1 MQEISTDEHYVL
13 NGEKYIVTFEYQ
25 GQEMTTVNI
34 DCGTF
39 ENEIKR
45 GSVEGEKINKN
56 GDPLANALFGL
67 FRTGTEDFSAAAAI
81 MTDISDENGH
91 FEFTEIPYG
100 EYVVR
105 EIEAPTGYILSD
117 ELYPVT
123 IAEDGDVIEITA
135 ENDEISIAISK
146 EDIYGAELPGAKMQ
160 LVDED
165 GNVFDE
171 WTSDGTNH
179 IISEIPAGDY
189 TLHEVAAPDGYVIA
203 TDISFTIDEY
213 GVVTVDDVTAEAHT
227 EDGTPLMTM
236 VDDTT
241 VTTFSKQDA
250 TTGEELPGATLQV
263 IDADGEVVEEW
274 VSTNEPHMIE
284 AVLVAGGTYTLK
296 EITAPDGYLVAEDV
310 EFTVNEDGTVT
321 EVVMLDDSTKVRISK
336 QDATTGQ
343 ELPGAKLQ
351 VIDADGNVVD
361 EWISTTEP
369 HMIEAV
375 LTAGASYTLKEIT
388 APDGYEVAEEVPFTV
403 KDDGSITEVVMKDTP
418 TPKLTPTTPTTPSVP
433 SSPPTGD
440 AGANPMAY
448 VLIVAGA
455 VGIAL
460 IICRKK
466 KED

>member
-1 MQEISTDEHYVL
+1 M
-13 NGEKYIVTFEYQ
+13 
-25 GQEMTTVNI
+25 
-34 DCGTF
+34 
-39 ENEIKR
+39 
-45 GSVEGEKINKN
+45 
-56 GDPLANALFGL
+56 
-67 FRTGTEDFSAAAAI
+67 
-81 MTDISDENGH
+81 
-91 FEFTEIPYG
+91 
-100 EYVVR
+100 
-105 EIEAPTGYILSD
+105 
-117 ELYPVT
+117 
-123 IAEDGDVIEITA
+123 IEITA
-135 ENDEISIAISK
+135 ENEEISVAISK
-146 EDIYGAELPGAKMQ
+146 EDIYGAELPGAQMQ

-179 IISEIPAGDY
+179 IISEIPAGGY

-213 GVVTVDDVTAEAHT
+213 GIVTVNDVTAEAHT
-227 EDGTPLMTM
+227 EDGIPLITM

-321 EVVMLDDSTKVRISK
+321 EVVMLDESTKVRISK
-336 QDATTGQ
+336 QDATTGA

-351 VIDADGNVVD
+351 VIDADGNVID
-361 EWISTTEP
+361 EWVSTTEP

-375 LTAGASYTLKEIT
+375 LTADASYTLKEIT
-388 APDGYEVAEEVPFTV
+388 APDGYEVAEEVQFTV
-403 KDDGSITEVVMKDTP
+403 KDDGSITEVVMKDAP
-418 TPKLTPTTPTTPSVP
+418 TPKPTPTTPTTPYVP
-433 SSPPTGD
+433 SSPSTGD

-455 VGIAL
+455 LGLAL
-460 IICRKK
+460 IICRR
-466 KED
+466 KEN

>member
-1 MQEISTDEHYVL
+1 M
-13 NGEKYIVTFEYQ
+13 
-25 GQEMTTVNI
+25 
-34 DCGTF
+34 
-39 ENEIKR
+39 
-45 GSVEGEKINKN
+45 
-56 GDPLANALFGL
+56 
-67 FRTGTEDFSAAAAI
+67 
-81 MTDISDENGH
+81 
-91 FEFTEIPYG
+91 
-100 EYVVR
+100 
-105 EIEAPTGYILSD
+105 
-117 ELYPVT
+117 
-123 IAEDGDVIEITA
+123 IEITA

-179 IISEIPAGDY
+179 IISEIPAGGY

-227 EDGTPLMTM
+227 EDGTPLITM
-236 VDDTT
+236 VDDTAT
-241 VTTFSKQDA
+241 VTFSKQDA

-296 EITAPDGYLVAEDV
+296 EITAPDGY
-310 EFTVNEDGTVT
+310 
-321 EVVMLDDSTKVRISK
+321 
-336 QDATTGQ
+336 
-343 ELPGAKLQ
+343 
-351 VIDADGNVVD
+351 
-361 EWISTTEP
+361 
-369 HMIEAV
+369 
-375 LTAGASYTLKEIT
+375 
-388 APDGYEVAEEVPFTV
+388 EVAEEVPFTV
-403 KDDGSITEVVMKDTP
+403 KDDGSITEVVMKDAP
-418 TPKLTPTTPTTPSVP
+418 TPKPTPTTPTTPYVP

>member
-1 MQEISTDEHYVL
+1 M
-13 NGEKYIVTFEYQ
+13 
-25 GQEMTTVNI
+25 
-34 DCGTF
+34 
-39 ENEIKR
+39 
-45 GSVEGEKINKN
+45 
-56 GDPLANALFGL
+56 
-67 FRTGTEDFSAAAAI
+67 
-81 MTDISDENGH
+81 
-91 FEFTEIPYG
+91 
-100 EYVVR
+100 
-105 EIEAPTGYILSD
+105 
-117 ELYPVT
+117 T

-135 ENDEISIAISK
+135 ENEEISVAISK

-171 WTSDGTNH
+171 WTSDSTNH
-179 IISEIPAGDY
+179 VISEIPAGGY

-203 TDISFTIDEY
+203 TDICVTIDEY
-213 GVVTVDDVTAEAHT
+213 GIVTVDDVTAEAHT
-227 EDGTPLMTM
+227 EDGIPLITM

-241 VTTFSKQDA
+241 TTTFSKQDA

-274 VSTNEPHMIE
+274 ISTNEPHMIE
-284 AVLVAGGTYTLK
+284 AVLVAGGTYTFR

-310 EFTVNEDGTVT
+310 KFTVNEDGSVT
-321 EVVMLDDSTKVRISK
+321 EVVMLDESTKVRISK
-336 QDATTGQ
+336 QDVTTGA
-343 ELPGAKLQ
+343 ELSGAKLQ

-388 APDGYEVAEEVPFTV
+388 APDGYEIAESVIFTV
-403 KDDGSITEVVMKDTP
+403 KDDGSITEVVMKDAP
-418 TPKLTPTTPTTPSVP
+418 TPKPTPTTPTTPYVP
-433 SSPPTGD
+433 SSPSTGD
-440 AGANPMAY
+440 TGANPMAY